1 MNSDLQ
7 YIGERIRTE
16 RKAQNMSQECLAEDA
31 KISTTTIRNIENGST
46 DMKISTFMEI
56 VAELKVSPLALLPER
71 FSEND
76 NMGEWTYKLSNR
88 LSHLSEKKRREVQ
101 ALINGILSL
110 C

>member
-7 YIGERIRTE
+7 YIGERIRAE

-31 KISTTTIRNIENGST
+31 MISTTSIRNIENGST